1 MPIKIIGAIRET
13 NLTLNKKTRVS
24 EQTNKEIIKINKKI
38 VKSGRKHLL
47 KWIKGWVSASIT
59 FYVIRRFWLRQLRQ
73 LG

>member
-47 KWIKGWVSASIT
+47 KWIKG
-59 FYVIRRFWLRQLRQ
+59 
-73 LG
+73 